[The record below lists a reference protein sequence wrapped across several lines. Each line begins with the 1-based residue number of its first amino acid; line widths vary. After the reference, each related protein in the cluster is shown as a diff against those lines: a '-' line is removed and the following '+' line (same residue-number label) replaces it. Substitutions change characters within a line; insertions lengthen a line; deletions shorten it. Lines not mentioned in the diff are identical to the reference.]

1 MLKRVF
7 DAGSPALTFANRVVP
22 EDPKN
27 YPDLVED
34 ALRVGLIDPHKSAHL
49 LEKARVSPYRGDEV
63 LAEARILARVIHR
76 IFAAVARGG
85 QPATGDLD
93 FLNGSLARAMAH
105 LALAPAASE
114 ASGASGVSDARSGFN
129 WTWRGNSSGHL
140 DAMLWPVARDA
151 AELLVEQDPA
161 RIRLC
166 AASACERLFLDRS
179 KAGRRRW
186 CQMGTCGNRAKARR
200 HARRI
205 GSSRQGISPEP

>member
-7 DAGSPALTFANRVVP
+7 DASSPALTFADRVVL
-22 EDPKN
+22 EGMEN
-27 YPDLVED
+27 YPDLVE
-34 ALRVGLIDPHKSAHL
+34 AARQSALIDPESSAQL
-49 LEKARVSPYRGDEV
+49 LEKARATPFRGDET

-76 IFAAVARGG
+76 IFAAVAKGG
-85 QPATGDLD
+85 APATGDLD

-105 LALAPAASE
+105 LALAPVSRSAAAAAS
-114 ASGASGVSDARSGFN
+114 DNRPGFN
-129 WTWRGNSSGHL
+129 WTWRDSSSQL

-151 AELLVEQDPA
+151 AELLVDQDPA

-166 AASACERLFLDRS
+166 AAPACERLFLDQS

-200 HARRI
+200 HARRHI
-205 GSSRQGISPEP
+205 GSSRQGDSP

>member
-27 YPDLVED
+27 YPDLVEAARQS
-34 ALRVGLIDPHKSAHL
+34 ALIGPERSAQL
-49 LEKARVSPYRGDEV
+49 LEKARATSFRGDET

-76 IFAAVARGG
+76 IFAAVAKGG
-85 QPATGDLD
+85 APASGDLD
-93 FLNGSLARAMAH
+93 FLNESLARAMAH
-105 LALAPAASE
+105 LALAPAAAA
-114 ASGASGVSDARSGFN
+114 ASGAQPGFS
-129 WTWRGNSSGHL
+129 WTWRDNSSSQL

-151 AELLVEQDPA
+151 AELLVGQDPA

-166 AASACERLFLDRS
+166 AGQACERLFLDRS

-200 HARRI
+200 FVRRHMA
-205 GSSRQGISPEP
+205 